1 MDVGEEGD
9 YNDTYNYTYRYT
21 VTTSC
26 IKMGSDDSHFN
37 LSLIVRDKV
46 TRQYLQMTTFFQD
59 KRESKLNR
67 AEALLLTSLTPY
79 RQAKPAH
86 EPFCRQ
92 RLVLPRD
99 NSGKGAGLWMDHWP
113 LQPSGHP
120 GSRVATRATVCVGK
134 FNEFSHLTDH
144 KAAKGTC
151 R

>member
-67 AEALLLTSLTPY
+67 AEALLLTSITPY
-79 RQAKPAH
+79 R
-86 EPFCRQ
+86 
-92 RLVLPRD
+92 
-99 NSGKGAGLWMDHWP
+99 
-113 LQPSGHP
+113 
-120 GSRVATRATVCVGK
+120 
-134 FNEFSHLTDH
+134 
-144 KAAKGTC
+144 
-151 R
+151 